1 MLSPKFEHVN
11 NSCVIVLAAV
21 RARRPAIQSR
31 TRYVRRKVEITEHR
45 CQWCGSWFET
55 RRSDARYC
63 RDRTMAA
70 ISEWPNR
77 TTRDAAAE
85 FIERVRREVRTEDH
99 SRMTGE
105 MLGEVVAEV

>member
-1 MLSPKFEHVN
+1 MKYVTITTWEILGGVDFDLTMEGVRNKRLPALKKLGADRVQ
-11 NSCVIVLAAV
+11 VI
-21 RARRPAIQSR
+21 R
-31 TRYVRRKVEITEHR
+31 T
-45 CQWCGSWFET
+45 S
-55 RRSDARYC
+55 
-63 RDRTMAA
+63 DRTIAA

-85 FIERVRREVRTEDH
+85 FIERVRRDVRTEDH

>member
-1 MLSPKFEHVN
+1 MKYVTITTWEILGGVDFDLTMEGVRTKRLPALKELGAERVQ
-11 NSCVIVLAAV
+11 VI
-21 RARRPAIQSR
+21 R
-31 TRYVRRKVEITEHR
+31 T
-45 CQWCGSWFET
+45 S
-55 RRSDARYC
+55 
-63 RDRTMAA
+63 DRTIAA

-85 FIERVRREVRTEDH
+85 FIERVRRDVRTEDH

>member
-1 MLSPKFEHVN
+1 MKYVTITTWEILGGVDFDLTLQNVRDKRLPALKQLGADRVQ
-11 NSCVIVLAAV
+11 VI
-21 RARRPAIQSR
+21 R
-31 TRYVRRKVEITEHR
+31 T
-45 CQWCGSWFET
+45 S
-55 RRSDARYC
+55 
-63 RDRTMAA
+63 DRTIAA

-85 FIERVRREVRTEDH
+85 FIERVRRDVRTEDH

>member
-1 MLSPKFEHVN
+1 MKYVTITTWEILGGVDFELTLKSVKEKRLPALKQLGADRVQ
-11 NSCVIVLAAV
+11 VI
-21 RARRPAIQSR
+21 R
-31 TRYVRRKVEITEHR
+31 TSE
-45 CQWCGSWFET
+45 
-55 RRSDARYC
+55 
-63 RDRTMAA
+63 RTIAA

-85 FIERVRREVRTEDH
+85 FIERVRRDVRTEDH

>member
-1 MLSPKFEHVN
+1 MKYVTITTWEILGGVDFDLTMANVKNKRLPALKQLGAARVQ
-11 NSCVIVLAAV
+11 VI
-21 RARRPAIQSR
+21 R
-31 TRYVRRKVEITEHR
+31 TSE
-45 CQWCGSWFET
+45 
-55 RRSDARYC
+55 
-63 RDRTMAA
+63 RTIAA

-85 FIERVRREVRTEDH
+85 FIERVRRDVRTEDH